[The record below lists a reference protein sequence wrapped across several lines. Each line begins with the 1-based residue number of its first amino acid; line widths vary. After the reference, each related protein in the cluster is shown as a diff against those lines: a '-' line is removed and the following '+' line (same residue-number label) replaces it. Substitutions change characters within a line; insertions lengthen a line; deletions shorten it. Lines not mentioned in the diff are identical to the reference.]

1 MRHLPPFPEQEA
13 HTSPSLPESYQPPQV
28 RDLGLWQAVTLVISL
43 PTGPGSNAF
52 NDPDAFFKKVEW

>member
-1 MRHLPPFPEQEA
+1 MSRI
-13 HTSPSLPESYQPPQV
+13 TSSSESISRSVQAPAETYQPPQLQ
-28 RDLGLWQAVTLVISL
+28 DLGKWQAVTLVISL

>member
-1 MRHLPPFPEQEA
+1 MSHI
-13 HTSPSLPESYQPPQV
+13 TSSSESVSRSVQAPVEPYQPPQLQ
-28 RDLGLWQAVTLVISL
+28 DLGKWQAVTLVISL